1 MTKKILLDPLV
12 SRAKPAPFSMGVLV
26 GDTIYVS
33 GHVAQDADGKV
44 VGKGDMAAQTRQ
56 VFANIEAVLAEA
68 GATLEDVVKITT
80 YITDMSAYAAFSAVR
95 AEMFPNAGMA
105 SATVAGAVLVSDDFL
120 VEVEAIAVKGSG
132 G

>member
-1 MTKKILLDPLV
+1 MTKKILLDPLMP
-12 SRAKPAPFSMGVLV
+12 RAKPAPFSMGVQV

-56 VFANIEAVLAEA
+56 VFANIETVLAEA

>member
-132 G
+132 S

>member
-1 MTKKILLDPLV
+1 MTKKILLDPLAP
-12 SRAKPAPFSMGVLV
+12 RAKPVPFSMGVKV

-33 GHVAQDADGKV
+33 GHVAQDANGEV

-80 YITDMSAYAAFSAVR
+80 YITNMSAYAAFSAVR
-95 AEMFPNAGMA
+95 AELFPNAGMA
-105 SATVAGAVLVSDDFL
+105 SATVAGAVLVSDDFM

-132 G
+132 D

>member
-1 MTKKILLDPLV
+1 MTKKILLDPLAP
-12 SRAKPAPFSMGVLV
+12 RAKPVPFSMGVKV

-33 GHVAQDADGKV
+33 GHVAQDANGKV

-105 SATVAGAVLVSDDFL
+105 SATVAGAVLVSDDFM

>member
-1 MTKKILLDPLV
+1 
-12 SRAKPAPFSMGVLV
+12 
-26 GDTIYVS
+26 
-33 GHVAQDADGKV
+33 VAQDANGKV

-68 GATLEDVVKITT
+68 GTTLEDVVKITT
-80 YITDMSAYAAFSAVR
+80 YITDMSAYAAFSEVR

-105 SATVAGAVLVSDDFL
+105 SATVAGAVLVSDDFM

-132 G
+132 D

>member
-1 MTKKILLDPLV
+1 MTKKILLDPLAP
-12 SRAKPAPFSMGVLV
+12 RAKPVPFSMGVKV

-33 GHVAQDADGKV
+33 GHVAQDANGKV

-105 SATVAGAVLVSDDFL
+105 SATVAGAVLVSDDFM

-132 G
+132 D

>member
-1 MTKKILLDPLV
+1 MTKKILLDPLAP
-12 SRAKPAPFSMGVLV
+12 RAKPVPSSMGVKV

-33 GHVAQDADGKV
+33 GHVAQDANGKV

-105 SATVAGAVLVSDDFL
+105 SATVAGAVLVSDDFM

-132 G
+132 D

>member
-1 MTKKILLDPLV
+1 MPKKKLINPP
-12 SRAKPAPFSMGVLV
+12 SPRAGKAPFSQGVQV
-26 GDTIYVS
+26 GETLYVS
-33 GHVAQDADGKV
+33 GQIAQDADGQI
-44 VGKGDMAAQTRQ
+44 VGVGDMDAQARQ

-80 YITDMSAYAAFSAVR
+80 YITDMSAYAAFSEVR

-105 SATVAGAVLVSDDFL
+105 SATVAGAVLVSDDFM

-132 G
+132 D